1 VVEDICEKINEMNAT
16 KKTRKQ
22 WMRTVSRSDE
32 RGGTNGWLLSIA
44 GGCSSGFLTN
54 KKRDL
59 VKRSLDELV

>member
-1 VVEDICEKINEMNAT
+1 MVENLCKKLMRMRQI

-44 GGCSSGFLTN
+44 GGCSSRFLTN

-59 VKRSLDELV
+59 MRRSLVELV